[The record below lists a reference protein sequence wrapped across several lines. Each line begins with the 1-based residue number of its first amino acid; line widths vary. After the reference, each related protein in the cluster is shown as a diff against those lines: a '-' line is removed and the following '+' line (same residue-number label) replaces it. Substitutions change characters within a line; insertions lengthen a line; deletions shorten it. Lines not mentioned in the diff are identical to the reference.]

1 MKQNG
6 LHTYST
12 ILSYVNVVVTTLKQ
26 NRITNHS
33 SLFLR
38 MRFFPPTNPLV
49 YIIKIATDLGE
60 ASSFCSVF
68 FFFQNSAMLKANYK
82 RKTLKRNS
90 DLQDN
95 QTLF

>member
-12 ILSYVNVVVTTLKQ
+12 ILSYVNVGVTTLKQ

-38 MRFFPPTNPLV
+38 MRFFSPN
-49 YIIKIATDLGE
+49 K
-60 ASSFCSVF
+60 SSGVHYQNSHRFRGGFKFVVC

-82 RKTLKRNS
+82 RKTLKWNS